1 MPLLSGGRG
10 LGTGSAGTGNRTPFR
25 GGIATFSE
33 DPGRGLRLRD
43 MLAPSRESSS
53 TAAGAEASGLRCA
66 AHDKG
71 ANVGEYV
78 RDAGAGENDETCR
91 RMTNSSV
98 AFVRVTILLRREDE
112 TAWELPCVLIAFD
125 N

>member
-1 MPLLSGGRG
+1 M
-10 LGTGSAGTGNRTPFR
+10 GTGAGNALRPPFR
-25 GGIATFSE
+25 DGIATFSE
-33 DPGRGLRLRD
+33 DPGSALRFRD

-53 TAAGAEASGLRCA
+53 TADGAEASGLRCA
-66 AHDKG
+66 AHDEG

-98 AFVRVTILLRREDE
+98 ALVRVTILLRREDE
-112 TAWELPCVLIAFD
+112 TACEVPCVLIAFD